1 VRAPRKQIR
10 HHSAQ
15 PEGRGHRCKASS
27 IAWADFYRMS
37 GGEREYVSCVM
48 LTEACSN
55 ISESI
60 FGLRLTRHEGIM
72 FVVEREVSL

>member
-1 VRAPRKQIR
+1 VPPTQIR

-15 PEGRGHRCKASS
+15 PEGLCHWYKASS

-37 GGEREYVSCVM
+37 SGEREYVSRVM
-48 LTEACSN
+48 LTEACSS
-55 ISESI
+55 ISGSI
-60 FGLRLTRHEGIM
+60 FGLRRTRHEGIM